1 LSAAVERT
9 LTATA
14 YRVALEIPYDR
25 GDLLALLHR
34 NGAVIEESHTEAGTL
49 VDARLRG
56 DMAEQ
61 FEPWLVRSDKT

>member
-1 LSAAVERT
+1 VEDLMAAVERT

-14 YRVALEIPYDR
+14 YRVELEIPYER

-34 NGAVIEESHTEAGTL
+34 QGAVVAESHTEAGTL

-56 DMAEQ
+56 DLAQQ
-61 FEPWLVRSDKT
+61 FSEWLVE